1 MALSTAALR
10 QRVRSRKRA
19 NGKVRQ
25 RALALPLT
33 LAGLFAGGVTL
44 AGLGVSVLGRLKHA
58 PALAIRSVQVRGISN
73 LDPGPLRELVAPLRG
88 SPLASFDAEALHQQL
103 EALPGVESAVVS
115 KVLPDTIVIAMQERP
130 AIARIAEGESFALVD
145 ATGARIGPAAANV
158 RLPLLLAAAEVRAAD
173 AETGADPQL
182 AACAAQLAAGAPAI
196 YRALESLRREP
207 GAIVAR
213 TAAGV
218 ILRLPEAP
226 EELTAATARL
236 NALVISQLPGFGPGA
251 SLDLRFRGQVWY
263 APPPGFKAPPPEKSP
278 APISQTPESAHG

>member
-1 MALSTAALR
+1 MALSTTALR
-10 QRVRSRKRA
+10 QRVRDRKRA
-19 NGKVRQ
+19 NGKVRH

-33 LAGLFAGGVTL
+33 LAGLFAGGATL
-44 AGLGVSVLGRLKHA
+44 AGLGVSVMGRLKRA
-58 PALAIRSVQVRGISN
+58 PALAIRSVQVRGLSN

-130 AIARIAEGESFALVD
+130 AIARIAEGGAFALVD
-145 ATGARIGPAAANV
+145 ATGARIGPAAAGNG
-158 RLPLLLAAAEVRAAD
+158 LPLIASADAAD
-173 AETGADPQL
+173 GAADPQL

-196 YRALESLRREP
+196 YRALESLQREP

-226 EELTAATARL
+226 EELTAATTRL
-236 NALVISQLPGFGPGA
+236 NALVIAQLPGFGPGA

-263 APPPGFKAPPPEKSP
+263 APPSNFKAPPPEKFP
-278 APISQTPESAHG
+278 APPLQPPESAHG